1 MLSKS
6 KDTKIHMEEKNKGY
20 HFENL
25 FSVKWEQYKKNFQ
38 KFMESKELQTKYA
51 GHALR
56 VLLAFSTAFLLS
68 RTSMFLGCM
77 PMGLSLLCAA
87 QNDLIILWLGCF
99 LGALNK
105 GEAFPIFLAV
115 YTCIFV
121 FRFTLLLKA
130 EKSLTKLRESLGTRV
145 LISLVGA
152 LVLGIYGCVAEHF
165 TLHALFSLL
174 FYLLSCGTLTFL
186 LSGLFVSSST
196 GNFFYKTALI
206 TLAFCVVFSAGKF
219 VFFGFSAD
227 LMVATLFVLLFSK
240 KENPVFSALAGMAL
254 GLACGRDLAPVL
266 ALCALVCAA
275 LGKLNKKTAP
285 WLGILSGF
293 GWAFYAMGSSAFLYT
308 LPDLVSGLLLY
319 TPLNSYLEKR
329 EEQQNAIIEK
339 SSKEHA
345 SSDETALGKNLET
358 LSEKLAA
365 LSQKL
370 HMPTGEQAYMIC
382 KRGVEEHCRSCGGN
396 CFSKKE
402 ALSSLS
408 KTLFE
413 TGKLSSEKPPKSIS
427 TGCTRYKL
435 LCDSVNNDYAAHLK
449 SLLDD
454 DRAGS
459 YALCY
464 RGIAALLKDREILAK
479 KEDEQNEEI
488 KERFAK
494 ALSTMHIGYE
504 ELSVIGQRTLH
515 LKAKGVRLS
524 NIRGS
529 AKELQT
535 AFERECGMRLS
546 LPELICT
553 QEEQSLLLRRIVA
566 FDGELGALSQKK
578 DGEDYCGDTV
588 YSFRRDNYL
597 YFLLCDGMG
606 SGRDAAI
613 VSRIACHFI
622 EQLSSCKGSLETV
635 LQTVNDFLLGQKCE
649 CSTTVDLLRLD
660 LYDGSCTFIKSGACP
675 SLILRG
681 QNTFKISSLS
691 MPIGA
696 TREIN
701 CEKISLKLKPG
712 DYIIMASD
720 GIAADLESASWL
732 SALLTGKLREKPQEL
747 AEDLLSY
754 AQKENLRPDDR
765 SIMVIRIMERAE

>member
-1 MLSKS
+1 M
-6 KDTKIHMEEKNKGY
+6 DQKNKSD
-20 HFENL
+20 HFAKR
-25 FSVKWEQYKKNFQ
+25 FSGQWERYKKTFE
-38 KFMESKELQTKYA
+38 KFMENEQLQKKYA
-51 GHALR
+51 VTALSA
-56 VLLAFSTAFLLS
+56 LLAVGTAFLLAH
-68 RTSMFLGCM
+68 TPMLFGCV

-87 QNDLIILWLGCF
+87 QNDLIFLWMGCF
-99 LGALNK
+99 LGALDQ
-105 GEAFPIFLAV
+105 GEAFPVFLAV
-115 YTCIFV
+115 YTCVFV
-121 FRFTLLLKA
+121 FRFTLSLKA

-145 LISLVGA
+145 LIALVGA
-152 LVLGIYGCVAEHF
+152 LILGLYGCIAEQF
-165 TLHALFSLL
+165 TLHALFALL
-174 FYLLSCGTLTFL
+174 FYLLSSGALTFL
-186 LSGLFVSSST
+186 LSGLFVSSDL
-196 GNFFYKTALI
+196 GKFFYKTALI
-206 TLAFCVVFSAGKF
+206 TLGFCVVFAAGTF
-219 VFFGFSAD
+219 RLFGFSAD

-240 KENPVFSALAGMAL
+240 KENPVFSAIAGMAL
-254 GLACGRDLAPVL
+254 GLACGRDYAPVL
-266 ALCALVCAA
+266 ALCGLVSAT
-275 LGKLNKKTAP
+275 LGKISKKTAP

-293 GWAFYAMGSSAFLYT
+293 GWAFYAMGSTAFLYT

-319 TPLNSYLEKR
+319 TPLNAYLEKK
-329 EEQQNAIIEK
+329 EEAQNTLFSTNIE
-339 SSKEHA
+339 EHA
-345 SSDETALGKNLET
+345 RTDENLFRQSLET
-358 LSEKLAA
+358 LSEKLTA
-365 LSQKL
+365 LSQNL
-370 HMPTGEQAYMIC
+370 RMPTSEQAYRIC
-382 KRGVEEHCRSCGGN
+382 QSNVEDHCRSCGGN

-408 KTLFE
+408 ETLFE
-413 TGKLSSEKPPKSIS
+413 TGKLSLEKPPKTIS
-427 TGCTRYKL
+427 SGCTRYKL

-449 SLLDD
+449 SLLDE
-454 DRAGS
+454 DRADS

-464 RGIAALLKDREILAK
+464 RGIASLLRDREALSK
-479 KEDEQNEEI
+479 KEEEQNEEI

-494 ALSTMHIGYE
+494 ALNVMHIGYE
-504 ELSVIGQRTLH
+504 ELSVVGQRTLH

-524 NIRGS
+524 DIRGS
-529 AKELQT
+529 AKGLRS
-535 AFERECGMRLS
+535 AFEKECGMRLS

-553 QEEQSLLLRRIVA
+553 QEEQSLLFRRVIA

-578 DGEDYCGDTV
+578 EGEDYCGDTV

-606 SGRDAAI
+606 SGRDAAL

-622 EQLSSCKGSLETV
+622 EQLSSCNGSLETV
-635 LQTVNDFLLGQKCE
+635 LQTVNDFLLGQKSE

-712 DYIIMASD
+712 DYVIMASD
-720 GIAADLESASWL
+720 GVASDLESAPWL

-754 AQKENLRPDDR
+754 AQKEDLRPDDR
-765 SIMVIRIMERAE
+765 SIMVIRVMERTE